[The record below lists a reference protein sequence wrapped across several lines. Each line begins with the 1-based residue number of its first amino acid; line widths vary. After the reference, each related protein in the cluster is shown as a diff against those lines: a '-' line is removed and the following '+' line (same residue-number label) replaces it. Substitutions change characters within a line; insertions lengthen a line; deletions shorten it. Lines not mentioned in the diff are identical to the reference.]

1 MLFDVWGS
9 DTLIHWAGW
18 AMVFIG
24 LIVLNEV
31 GRRTKLGAAIIFGV
45 APLAMTIY
53 CVAIAI
59 GVSQGAEWAL
69 TNPTH
74 VYQNSWFHY
83 AKVYAAL
90 AGCWGFIAIKY
101 QWGKIGKAHWF
112 RAWPFVIVAINIM
125 IAVVSDFESAYH
137 FFVLGESTWVTSEGA
152 TQLAGWNNVFNGI
165 AGIINIFCMTGWWS
179 VYASEDQTDML
190 WPDMTWVYIIAY
202 DIWNFCY
209 TYNCLPTH
217 SWFCGFALLLAPTVA
232 AFIWNKGGWIQ
243 NRAFTLAIWC
253 MFAQVFP
260 YFQEESIFVTHS
272 TLDPGAATAV
282 SIAALVANVAAI
294 IYIVYRAKKLG
305 RNPYKQD
312 VFEGTSDW
320 EKATAR
326 RAKVDY
332 AHAEQHARRKR
343 RLNVKQHSRLRAT
356 QRIAE
361 PPECDSSAFRGP
373 FAAARM
379 RPNDAL
385 RLNRILYF
393 VCALY
398 GSIFGYSV
406 EPILHWGIYER

>member
-112 RAWPFVIVAINIM
+112 RAWPFVIVALNIM
-125 IAVVSDFESAYH
+125 IAVVSDFESA
-137 FFVLGESTWVTSEGA
+137 FRAFGTTWVSTEGV
-152 TQLAGWNNVFNGI
+152 TLYGGWHNVFNGV
-165 AGIINIFCMTGWWS
+165 AGIINIACMTGWFGIYIS
-179 VYASEDQTDML
+179 KKRQDML
-190 WPDMTWVYIIAY
+190 WPDMTWVFIIAY
-202 DIWNFCY
+202 DLWNFCY

-217 SWFCGFALLLAPTVA
+217 SWYCGLALLLAPTVA
-232 AFIWNKGGWIQ
+232 AFFWNKGGWIQ

-253 MFAQVFP
+253 MFAQCVPAFQDYSVFSVQSVNNP
-260 YFQEESIFVTHS
+260 NVN
-272 TLDPGAATAV
+272 LAV
-282 SIAALVANVAAI
+282 SVIALLANIAAFA
-294 IYIVYRAKKLG
+294 YIMYRAKKLKV
-305 RNPYKQD
+305 NPYMNE
-312 VFEGTSDW
+312 VFAGTKDYD
-320 EKATAR
+320 KAMAR
-326 RAKVDY
+326 RATP
-332 AHAEQHARRKR
+332 AE
-343 RLNVKQHSRLRAT
+343 L
-356 QRIAE
+356 AE
-361 PPECDSSAFRGP
+361 S
-373 FAAARM
+373 
-379 RPNDAL
+379 
-385 RLNRILYF
+385 
-393 VCALY
+393 
-398 GSIFGYSV
+398 
-406 EPILHWGIYER
+406 

>member
-9 DTLIHWAGW
+9 NTGIHWLGW

-31 GRRTKLGAAIIFGV
+31 GRRSKAGAAIIFVV

-53 CVAIAI
+53 CIAIAV
-59 GVSQGAEWAL
+59 GVANGQEWAL

-101 QWGKIGKAHWF
+101 QWGKIGKAKWF

-137 FFVLGESTWVTSEGA
+137 FFALGETTWVTSEGA

-165 AGIINIFCMTGWWS
+165 AGIINIFCMT
-179 VYASEDQTDML
+179 
-190 WPDMTWVYIIAY
+190 AY

-260 YFQEESIFVTHS
+260 FFQEQSIFVTHS
-272 TLDPGAATAV
+272 TLDAGAALVV
-282 SIAALVANVAAI
+282 SILALVANVAAI

-312 VFEGTSDW
+312 VFEGTRDW
-320 EKATAR
+320 EIATAR

-332 AHAEQHARRKR
+332 AHM
-343 RLNVKQHSRLRAT
+343 
-356 QRIAE
+356 
-361 PPECDSSAFRGP
+361 D
-373 FAAARM
+373 
-379 RPNDAL
+379 
-385 RLNRILYF
+385 
-393 VCALY
+393 
-398 GSIFGYSV
+398 
-406 EPILHWGIYER
+406 

>member
-31 GRRTKLGAAIIFGV
+31 GRRTKLGVAIIFGV

-53 CVAIAI
+53 CVAIAV

-137 FFVLGESTWVTSEGA
+137 FFVLGQSTWVTSEGA

-165 AGIINIFCMTGWWS
+165 AGLINIFCMTGWWS
-179 VYASEDQTDML
+179 VYASEDKTDML

-294 IYIVYRAKKLG
+294 IYIAYRAKKLG

-332 AHAEQHARRKR
+332 AHAE
-343 RLNVKQHSRLRAT
+343 
-356 QRIAE
+356 
-361 PPECDSSAFRGP
+361 
-373 FAAARM
+373 
-379 RPNDAL
+379 
-385 RLNRILYF
+385 
-393 VCALY
+393 
-398 GSIFGYSV
+398 
-406 EPILHWGIYER
+406 

>member
-53 CVAIAI
+53 CVAIAV

-83 AKVYAAL
+83 AKVYAAS

-101 QWGKIGKAHWF
+101 QWGKIGRAHWF
-112 RAWPFVIVAINIM
+112 TALPFVIVAINIM
-125 IAVVSDFESAYH
+125 IAVVSDFESAIAFAWASHLGHVRRCYAVGRLEQRVQRHRRYH
-137 FFVLGESTWVTSEGA
+137 QHLLHDRLVRHLHLQEAPG
-152 TQLAGWNNVFNGI
+152 
-165 AGIINIFCMTGWWS
+165 
-179 VYASEDQTDML
+179 YAVARHDVGLHHRLRHLE
-190 WPDMTWVYIIAY
+190 
-202 DIWNFCY
+202 
-209 TYNCLPTH
+209 
-217 SWFCGFALLLAPTVA
+217 LLLHLQLPAHPLLVLRLCA
-232 AFIWNKGGWIQ
+232 AAGAHRRRLYLEQG
-243 NRAFTLAIWC
+243 RLGPEPRLYAGHLVHVC
-253 MFAQVFP
+253 QVFP

-294 IYIVYRAKKLG
+294 IYIAYRAKKLG

-332 AHAEQHARRKR
+332 AHASNM
-343 RLNVKQHSRLRAT
+343 L
-356 QRIAE
+356 
-361 PPECDSSAFRGP
+361 
-373 FAAARM
+373 AAVGTWA
-379 RPNDAL
+379 
-385 RLNRILYF
+385 
-393 VCALY
+393 
-398 GSIFGYSV
+398 
-406 EPILHWGIYER
+406 

>member
-190 WPDMTWVYIIAY
+190 WPDMTWVFIIAY
-202 DIWNFCY
+202 DLWNFCY

-217 SWFCGFALLLAPTVA
+217 SWYCGIALLLAPTIA
-232 AFIWNKGGWIQ
+232 GLWWNKGGWIQ
-243 NRAFTLAIWC
+243 NRAFTLSMWC
-253 MFAQVFP
+253 MFCQVCPMFAND
-260 YFQEESIFVTHS
+260 SIFAVHS
-272 TLDPGAATAV
+272 VNNPAV
-282 SIAALVANVAAI
+282 NTVVASIALIANIAALSYI
-294 IYIVYRAKKLG
+294 IYRSKKLKV
-305 RNPYKQD
+305 NPYKQE
-312 VFEGTSDW
+312 VFVGTKDFR
-320 EKATAR
+320 EAMAR
-326 RAKVDY
+326 RASTDY
-332 AHAEQHARRKR
+332 LLATEPKSATAAE
-343 RLNVKQHSRLRAT
+343 
-356 QRIAE
+356 IAE
-361 PPECDSSAFRGP
+361 MVAYNELPVEGKPG
-373 FAAARM
+373 
-379 RPNDAL
+379 
-385 RLNRILYF
+385 F
-393 VCALY
+393 VYVAVDKN
-398 GSIFGYSV
+398 GQEATETIKR
-406 EPILHWGIYER
+406 E

>member
-1 MLFDVWGS
+1 
-9 DTLIHWAGW
+9 
-18 AMVFIG
+18 
-24 LIVLNEV
+24 
-31 GRRTKLGAAIIFGV
+31 
-45 APLAMTIY
+45 MTIY
-53 CVAIAI
+53 CVAIAV

-137 FFVLGESTWVTSEGA
+137 FFVLGQSTWVTSEGA

-232 AFIWNKGGWIQ
+232 AFYLEQGQ
-243 NRAFTLAIWC
+243 
-253 MFAQVFP
+253 
-260 YFQEESIFVTHS
+260 
-272 TLDPGAATAV
+272 LDPEPRLYAGN
-282 SIAALVANVAAI
+282 LVHVCPGVPILPGGVHLCDPLHA
-294 IYIVYRAKKLG
+294 RPRRRHRGL
-305 RNPYKQD
+305 D
-312 VFEGTSDW
+312 
-320 EKATAR
+320 R
-326 RAKVDY
+326 RAGRQRRRN
-332 AHAEQHARRKR
+332 HLHRLPRQEARPQS
-343 RLNVKQHSRLRAT
+343 LQAGCL
-356 QRIAE
+356 
-361 PPECDSSAFRGP
+361 
-373 FAAARM
+373 
-379 RPNDAL
+379 
-385 RLNRILYF
+385 
-393 VCALY
+393 
-398 GSIFGYSV
+398 
-406 EPILHWGIYER
+406 

>member
-1 MLFDVWGS
+1 
-9 DTLIHWAGW
+9 
-18 AMVFIG
+18 MVFIG

-165 AGIINIFCMTGWWS
+165 AGIINIFCMSGWWS
-179 VYASEDQTDML
+179 VYASEDKTDML

-232 AFIWNKGGWIQ
+232 AFIWNKGG
-243 NRAFTLAIWC
+243 
-253 MFAQVFP
+253 
-260 YFQEESIFVTHS
+260 
-272 TLDPGAATAV
+272 
-282 SIAALVANVAAI
+282 
-294 IYIVYRAKKLG
+294 
-305 RNPYKQD
+305 
-312 VFEGTSDW
+312 
-320 EKATAR
+320 
-326 RAKVDY
+326 
-332 AHAEQHARRKR
+332 
-343 RLNVKQHSRLRAT
+343 
-356 QRIAE
+356 
-361 PPECDSSAFRGP
+361 
-373 FAAARM
+373 
-379 RPNDAL
+379 
-385 RLNRILYF
+385 
-393 VCALY
+393 
-398 GSIFGYSV
+398 
-406 EPILHWGIYER
+406 

>member
-69 TNPTH
+69 SNPTH

-112 RAWPFVIVAINIM
+112 RAWPFVIVAINIL

-137 FFVLGESTWVTSEGA
+137 FFVLGESTWATSEGA

-165 AGIINIFCMTGWWS
+165 AGLINIFCMTGWWS
-179 VYASEDQTDML
+179 VYASEDKTDML

-243 NRAFTLAIWC
+243 NRAFTLAI
-253 MFAQVFP
+253 
-260 YFQEESIFVTHS
+260 
-272 TLDPGAATAV
+272 
-282 SIAALVANVAAI
+282 
-294 IYIVYRAKKLG
+294 
-305 RNPYKQD
+305 
-312 VFEGTSDW
+312 
-320 EKATAR
+320 
-326 RAKVDY
+326 
-332 AHAEQHARRKR
+332 
-343 RLNVKQHSRLRAT
+343 
-356 QRIAE
+356 
-361 PPECDSSAFRGP
+361 
-373 FAAARM
+373 
-379 RPNDAL
+379 
-385 RLNRILYF
+385 
-393 VCALY
+393 
-398 GSIFGYSV
+398 
-406 EPILHWGIYER
+406 

>member
-53 CVAIAI
+53 CIAIAV

-90 AGCWGFIAIKY
+90 AGCWGFIGNKY
-101 QWGKIGKAHWF
+101 LWGKICKADWF
-112 RAWPFVIVAINIM
+112 RAWAFVIVCIKIM

-165 AGIINIFCMTGWWS
+165 AGIINIFCMTG
-179 VYASEDQTDML
+179 
-190 WPDMTWVYIIAY
+190 
-202 DIWNFCY
+202 
-209 TYNCLPTH
+209 CLPTH

-272 TLDPGAATAV
+272 TLDPTAATAV
-282 SIAALVANVAAI
+282 SIAALIANVAAI
-294 IYIVYRAKKLG
+294 IYIAYRAKKLG

-332 AHAEQHARRKR
+332 AHAE
-343 RLNVKQHSRLRAT
+343 
-356 QRIAE
+356 
-361 PPECDSSAFRGP
+361 
-373 FAAARM
+373 
-379 RPNDAL
+379 
-385 RLNRILYF
+385 
-393 VCALY
+393 
-398 GSIFGYSV
+398 
-406 EPILHWGIYER
+406 

>member
-9 DTLIHWAGW
+9 DTLIHWVGW

-90 AGCWGFIAIKY
+90 A
-101 QWGKIGKAHWF
+101 
-112 RAWPFVIVAINIM
+112 
-125 IAVVSDFESAYH
+125 
-137 FFVLGESTWVTSEGA
+137 
-152 TQLAGWNNVFNGI
+152 
-165 AGIINIFCMTGWWS
+165 
-179 VYASEDQTDML
+179 
-190 WPDMTWVYIIAY
+190 
-202 DIWNFCY
+202 
-209 TYNCLPTH
+209 
-217 SWFCGFALLLAPTVA
+217 
-232 AFIWNKGGWIQ
+232 
-243 NRAFTLAIWC
+243 IWC

-272 TLDPGAATAV
+272 TLDPAAATAV
-282 SIAALVANVAAI
+282 SIAALIANVAAI
-294 IYIVYRAKKLG
+294 IYIAYRAKKLG

-332 AHAEQHARRKR
+332 AHAE
-343 RLNVKQHSRLRAT
+343 
-356 QRIAE
+356 
-361 PPECDSSAFRGP
+361 
-373 FAAARM
+373 
-379 RPNDAL
+379 
-385 RLNRILYF
+385 
-393 VCALY
+393 
-398 GSIFGYSV
+398 
-406 EPILHWGIYER
+406 

>member
-1 MLFDVWGS
+1 MMVRVIGAGGGASSRKQGEKVQGMLFDVWGS
-9 DTLIHWAGW
+9 NTLAHWLGW
-18 AMVFIG
+18 AMVFVG

-31 GRRTKLGAAIIFGV
+31 GRRTKVGAAIIFGV

-53 CVAIAI
+53 CAAIAF
-59 GVSQGAEWAL
+59 GVANGQEWAL

-74 VYQNSWFHY
+74 IYQNSWFHY

-101 QWGKIGKAHWF
+101 QWGKIGKARWF
-112 RAWPFVIVAINIM
+112 RAYPFLIVAINIM

-137 FFVLGESTWVTSEGA
+137 FFALGETTWVTSEGA

-179 VYASEDQTDML
+179 VYASEDQSDML

-232 AFIWNKGGWIQ
+232 AFCWNKGGWIQ

-272 TLDPGAATAV
+272 TLSPTSALVV
-282 SIAALVANVAAI
+282 SILALAANVAAI
-294 IYIVYRAKKLG
+294 VYIAYRAKKLG

-326 RAKVDY
+326 RSKIDY
-332 AHAEQHARRKR
+332 ATQEQ
-343 RLNVKQHSRLRAT
+343 
-356 QRIAE
+356 
-361 PPECDSSAFRGP
+361 
-373 FAAARM
+373 
-379 RPNDAL
+379 
-385 RLNRILYF
+385 
-393 VCALY
+393 
-398 GSIFGYSV
+398 
-406 EPILHWGIYER
+406 